1 MRTGEV
7 MIICLIAEQIKTTS
21 LYKMSYFPEPCTHSK
36 SKVKVELNLS
46 NYAAKS
52 DLKMQQA
59 LVHQNFIG
67 G

>member
-52 DLKMQQA
+52 DLKM
-59 LVHQNFIG
+59 
-67 G
+67 